1 MINVTF
7 QEAPKCATGPI
18 FLIGVGQSK
27 ISLEYLATGMV
38 AYFLSP
44 DLKNFSCAFNEGKSE
59 EERITHMV
67 GSQLLKVE
75 EVAQLDEAE
84 LRQLTGALFEEIA
97 GSEQVKTILR
107 ARAQKTL
114 SEIRQAKA
122 QKTQKT
128 K

>member
-1 MINVTF
+1 
-7 QEAPKCATGPI
+7 
-18 FLIGVGQSK
+18 VGQSK

-44 DLKNFSCAFNEGKSE
+44 DLRISAVHFNEANSE

-114 SEIRQAKA
+114 LEIQHAKA
-122 QKTQKT
+122 QKAQKAQ
-128 K
+128 